1 MRNLLTGVMVTVG
14 VMVVLIV
21 ANVFC
26 NMKGIQ
32 LDSVVLGST
41 VSVCAML
48 IYSGLTKKKRMHNV
62 IENGW

>member
-14 VMVVLIV
+14 VVVVLIAV
-21 ANVFC
+21 NVFC

-32 LDSVVLGST
+32 VDSVVSGST

-48 IYSGLTKKKRMHNV
+48 VYSGLTKKKKNA
-62 IENGW
+62 